1 MVTPP
6 ECLLGEVPDY
16 TFLRLLASHPSFSTR
31 PIHPNQFDDAAYT
44 PFLLAK
50 HGGGQKS
57 WSKAGA
63 PRRYPA

>member
-16 TFLRLLASHPSFSTR
+16 TFLCQLASHPSFSTHH
-31 PIHPNQFDDAAYT
+31 IHPNQFDDASHT

-50 HGGGQKS
+50 HGGGKKL
-57 WSKAGA
+57 WSKTGA
-63 PRRYPA
+63 PR